1 MTSLPLHAKES
12 YLYHFGQIKLL
23 CVIAFLC
30 KQKRHIAKQCQYN
43 PEINEKKHNSIK
55 IDSTLP
61 SLALL
66 IKKHQQIMKHEH
78 II

>member
-1 MTSLPLHAKES
+1 M
-12 YLYHFGQIKLL
+12 
-23 CVIAFLC
+23 C